1 MAATLTTAA
10 RNAACD
16 AIVDLLDA
24 GNEAAQI
31 VLTLSNG
38 TTEVATLTMNDPAFG
53 SAVAG
58 VATMDNSPTVEDT
71 SATGN
76 ASAATIA
83 IFNSMNSGTPTEVFR
98 CAVGTSG
105 SDINLTNNVIAAT
118 EGVQLTSF
126 TVTVPA
132 S

>member
-1 MAATLTTAA
+1 MAVTLTTAA

-24 GNEAAQI
+24 GNEAARI
-31 VLTLSNG
+31 RFMLADG
-38 TTEVATLTMNDPAFG
+38 TTPVATLAMSDPAFG
-53 SAVAG
+53 AAANG
-58 VATMDNSPTVEDT
+58 VATMDTSPTVEDT
-71 SATGN
+71 SATGS
-76 ASAATIA
+76 ASPVTIA
-83 IFNSMNSGTPTEVFR
+83 LFESMNSGTPTEVFR

-126 TVTVPA
+126 TVTVP